1 MKAVVGILVC
11 LFLAANASEEIWNQ
25 FKEKYGK
32 NYLNSKEHSARYQIF
47 TKNLASIE
55 EHNTLYKQGLVSWY
69 KVVNQFSDMTEEE
82 FKATLT
88 LKPYNRTG
96 KATVLHDSS
105 KFVGTPDSIDWRNS
119 GVVTEVKN
127 QASCGACWSFS
138 ATGTLEGA
146 YAIRNGQ
153 LLSFSEQQLM
163 DCATGNNGYSCD
175 ACNGGI
181 VQSALDYVRDH
192 GITTEDQD
200 PYQATQTTCSSYP
213 NYFQI
218 SGYTEIGY
226 KDENDL
232 KNAVGNVGPVS
243 VALNADLLQSYG
255 GGVINSACSD
265 SINHGVLAV
274 GYGNENGLDY
284 WLVKNSWG
292 SGWGESGYFKLAIGS
307 NLCGIADQAC
317 YPNL

>member
-1 MKAVVGILVC
+1 MKTPETYSLS
-11 LFLAANASEEIWNQ
+11 LSQ
-25 FKEKYGK
+25 EKYGK

-232 KNAVGNVGPVS
+232 KN
-243 VALNADLLQSYG
+243 
-255 GGVINSACSD
+255 
-265 SINHGVLAV
+265 VL
-274 GYGNENGLDY
+274 ET
-284 WLVKNSWG
+284 LVL
-292 SGWGESGYFKLAIGS
+292 FL
-307 NLCGIADQAC
+307 
-317 YPNL
+317 